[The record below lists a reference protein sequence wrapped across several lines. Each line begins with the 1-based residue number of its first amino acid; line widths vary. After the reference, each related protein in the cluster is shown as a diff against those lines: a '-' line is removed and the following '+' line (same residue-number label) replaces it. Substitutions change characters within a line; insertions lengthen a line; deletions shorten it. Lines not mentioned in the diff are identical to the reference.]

1 MGIYIFY
8 SFNSFFNFI
17 NALYLAFMV
26 NLICDNLTNYKNLMI
41 VLQVKTKTKGKHDN
55 TYIKNDGKARRF
67 SSYFN

>member
-26 NLICDNLTNYKNLMI
+26 NLICDNLDNYKNLMI
-41 VLQVKTKTKGKHDN
+41 VLQVKTKTKGKKQN
-55 TYIKNDGKARRF
+55 GKNDNRRVEK
-67 SSYFN
+67 STL